1 MENETPWLSITI
13 LLSTDVSD
21 IYVGFHVQHSNVGD
35 AFVTT
40 PLNCHQGKTERTFFS
55 FSTFCHFVILSFG
68 PSVHSCSFYA
78 FPCDGV
84 ATFIGT
90 LTVSRRGGSGLNKC
104 RQHIC
109 LVPSQHFHINFCLT

>member
-40 PLNCHQGKTERTFFS
+40 PLNCHQGKTERTFIF
-55 FSTFCHFVILSFG
+55 FQHFVILSSCR
-68 PSVHSCSFYA
+68 SVHQSILAVFM
-78 FPCDGV
+78 
-84 ATFIGT
+84 
-90 LTVSRRGGSGLNKC
+90 
-104 RQHIC
+104 
-109 LVPSQHFHINFCLT
+109 HFHATG